1 MPIRSTVADWTR
13 HPRHHPV
20 AGALGRVAFG
30 GRGKATR
37 PAGALAVEEGPGSAA
52 PAIAQRSEP
61 PGTAGGLTR
70 ILTALTRQ
78 AYAARRDRQ
87 RARANADL
95 LLETIRLN
103 SIL

>member
-1 MPIRSTVADWTR
+1 
-13 HPRHHPV
+13 V

-52 PAIAQRSEP
+52 ERSEP
-61 PGTAGGLTR
+61 FGTAGGLTR

-78 AYAARRDRQ
+78 VYAAQRDRQ
-87 RARANADL
+87 RARANADR